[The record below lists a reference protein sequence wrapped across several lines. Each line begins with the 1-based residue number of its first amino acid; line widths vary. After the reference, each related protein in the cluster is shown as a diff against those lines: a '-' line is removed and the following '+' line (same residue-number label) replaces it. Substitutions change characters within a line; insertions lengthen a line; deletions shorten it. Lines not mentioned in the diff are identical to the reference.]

1 MYTSTPY
8 TNHRSTEHSTISNE
22 MDSSNKIQFNSNL
35 NGTQTS
41 WKKRNKPLVEKRR
54 RQRINHALDELRRLI
69 IEPRIKHSNK
79 LEKADIL
86 DMTVKFIK
94 DLTTNFQLDKYQ
106 TIFQE
111 SQHVENIRMFYYGYL
126 SCESTFKSIIQKH
139 FDHQQST
146 SSTMN
151 LMNQNDLININNE
164 LDHSKQ
170 FTMSHILNTVHS
182 SSSLSSSPAST
193 SSSVSSSLSPS
204 SSFPSKQLSIND
216 LSESINFIPNYNLS
230 YNTEQSQDFINSLIP
245 LKTTDKLVSNRISHN
260 NYSNEMSLSLST
272 LSYNNSLEENNY
284 NTDEDHVLW
293 RPW

>member
-1 MYTSTPY
+1 
-8 TNHRSTEHSTISNE
+8 
-22 MDSSNKIQFNSNL
+22 
-35 NGTQTS
+35 
-41 WKKRNKPLVEKRR
+41 
-54 RQRINHALDELRRLI
+54 
-69 IEPRIKHSNK
+69 
-79 LEKADIL
+79 
-86 DMTVKFIK
+86 
-94 DLTTNFQLDKYQ
+94 
-106 TIFQE
+106 
-111 SQHVENIRMFYYGYL
+111 MFYYGYL

-139 FDHQQST
+139 FDYQQST

-151 LMNQNDLININNE
+151 QMNQNDLININNE

-193 SSSVSSSLSPS
+193 SSSASSSLSPS

-245 LKTTDKLVSNRISHN
+245 LKTTDKLVPNRISHN

>member
-8 TNHRSTEHSTISNE
+8 TNHRSAEHSTISNE
-22 MDSSNKIQFNSNL
+22 MDISNKIQFNSNL

-111 SQHVENIRMFYYGYL
+111 SQQIENIRMFYYGYL

-151 LMNQNDLININNE
+151 QMNQNDLININNE
-164 LDHSKQ
+164 LYHSKQ
-170 FTMSHILNTVHS
+170 FTI
-182 SSSLSSSPAST
+182 
-193 SSSVSSSLSPS
+193 
-204 SSFPSKQLSIND
+204 
-216 LSESINFIPNYNLS
+216 LS
-230 YNTEQSQDFINSLIP
+230 YNTEQSQDFINSLIS

-260 NYSNEMSLSLST
+260 NCSNEMSLSLST